1 MGTGVVYPADGSLE
15 QLLPPSLEQL
25 LRVVGSKVD
34 PAMAVEELEGELQVT
49 WVGVGVGIGL
59 GLGGR
64 GRGRVRVR
72 VRVRVRGKG

>member
-1 MGTGVVYPADGSLE
+1 MVYPADGSLE

-49 WVGVGVGIGL
+49 L
-59 GLGGR
+59 GR
-64 GRGRVRVR
+64 GRGRD
-72 VRVRVRGKG
+72 RVRVRG

>member
-49 WVGVGVGIGL
+49 L
-59 GLGGR
+59 GR
-64 GRGRVRVR
+64 GRGRD
-72 VRVRVRGKG
+72 RVRVRG